1 MYKEKKEKQQ
11 QILERNII
19 GSNTSIVGDV
29 ISEGDFRIDG
39 KVEGTIKTGG
49 RVVIGKSGT
58 AIGKIECSDA
68 DIEGKFSGELHV
80 NNLLTLKSSA
90 KISGQ
95 RRRGDRARSFR
106 GYRLRDPRP
115 HVARPQRLSGLRN
128 HPQVGPYFADPH
140 ADSAR
145 TGGG

>member
-11 QILERNII
+11 QILERNVI

-49 RVVIGKSGT
+49 RVVIGKNGT

-68 DIEGKFSGELHV
+68 DIEGRFSGELNV
-80 NNLLTLKSSA
+80 QNLLTLKSTA
-90 KISGQ
+90 KISG
-95 RRRGDRARSFR
+95 DVLTSK
-106 GYRLRDPRP
+106 
-115 HVARPQRLSGLRN
+115 LSVEPGAEFNASCAMKSSVKELRN
-128 HPQVGPYFADPH
+128 DQSKQKK
-140 ADSAR
+140 SAS
-145 TGGG
+145 